1 MMFVKVD
8 VSQGSV
14 PMILG
19 YVCSPVCS
27 FYVVTSKQVNHLA
40 CAHESFVVIVVI
52 GHVLDDDCDVSF
64 LMSILVRL
72 RAACTMR
79 GLALYL
85 GCLRLWC
92 CQFGV
97 VISNPMLCYTS
108 YYKAICNH
116 RQYSDVFLHSLMNG
130 CSRSLYFVG

>member
-1 MMFVKVD
+1 M
-8 VSQGSV
+8 
-14 PMILG
+14 PMPFGNVLCS
-19 YVCSPVCS
+19 VCSL
-27 FYVVTSKQVNHLA
+27 YVVTSKQVYVFT
-40 CAHESFVVIVVI
+40 CAHASFIVIVLV
-52 GHVLDDDCDVSF
+52 GHVLDDCDVSF

-97 VISNPMLCYTS
+97 VISNPMSCYTS
-108 YYKAICNH
+108 YYKAICNYC
-116 RQYSDVFLHSLMNG
+116 QYSDVFLHNLMNG

>member
-1 MMFVKVD
+1 MPV
-8 VSQGSV
+8 
-14 PMILG
+14 ILS
-19 YVCSPVCS
+19 YMCSPVCS
-27 FYVVTSKQVNHLA
+27 LHVVTSKQVYQLA
-40 CAHESFVVIVVI
+40 CAHESFVVIVFV
-52 GHVLDDDCDVSF
+52 GHVLDDCDVMSF

-79 GLALYL
+79 GLLLYL

-97 VISNPMLCYTS
+97 VISNPMSCYTS

-116 RQYSDVFLHSLMNG
+116 CQYSDVFLHNLING
-130 CSRSLYFVG
+130 CSEWWCSSLG